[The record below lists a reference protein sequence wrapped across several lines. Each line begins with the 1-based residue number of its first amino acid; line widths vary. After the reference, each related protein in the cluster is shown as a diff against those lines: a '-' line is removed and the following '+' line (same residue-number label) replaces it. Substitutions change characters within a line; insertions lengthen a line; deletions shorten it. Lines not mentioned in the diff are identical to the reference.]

1 MTTNI
6 SNIKMNTDKPRTEAE
21 AKDEQIEDLQE
32 IRKTAVDYDRRSRRT
47 DKLPKFYGD
56 VLTKTLKSRMIDC
69 LSESNEEQVSIIEEL
84 ILTRAAASLSVG
96 VFDDAVDQ
104 YEVDKTSPEKRQRAI
119 LAGALMTE
127 SFEKVT
133 RTAKLANDIK
143 QSAKDRFSVFDLQD
157 IIGQIV
163 QIIFASCGSEHQR
176 LAEIMES
183 KIESELSF
191 VQEQTRISPDEIV
204 TAMDSTIPLVSEDQ
218 NSDETKTVTDDI
230 LM

>member
-1 MTTNI
+1 MPNSTFE
-6 SNIKMNTDKPRTEAE
+6 KPDKPRTEEEAVAE
-21 AKDEQIEDLQE
+21 RLEDLQE
-32 IRKTAVDYDRRSRRT
+32 IRKTAVDFDKRKRRT
-47 DKLPKFYGD
+47 DKLPKFYGS
-56 VLTKTLKSRMIDC
+56 VLTKTLKARMIEC
-69 LSESNEEQVSIIEEL
+69 LAESNEDQVSIIEEL

-104 YEVDKTSPEKRQRAI
+104 YEEDKDSPEKRQRAI
-119 LAGALMTE
+119 IAGSLMTE

-133 RTAKLANDIK
+133 RTAKMANDIK

-163 QIIFASCGSEHQR
+163 QIIFASCGSEHQS

-183 KIESELSF
+183 KIERELSF

-204 TAMDSTIPLVSEDQ
+204 TAMDSTIPFVDEE
-218 NSDETKTVTDDI
+218 DETKTVTEDI
-230 LM
+230 LI